1 MSGSWMGEAEDG
13 RGVARYV
20 EDRCREVE
28 DGHEVARSP
37 YRMIGGGRGSPSRRS
52 NMMEVVVSSTLNDS
66 KNCLCPCTFYHLD
79 LVWIKYFFGGL
90 EEYHGLAKYFSFRKQ
105 GGVWM

>member
-1 MSGSWMGEAEDG
+1 
-13 RGVARYV
+13 
-20 EDRCREVE
+20 
-28 DGHEVARSP
+28 
-37 YRMIGGGRGSPSRRS
+37 
-52 NMMEVVVSSTLNDS
+52 MMEVVVSSTLNDS